1 MEIIEP
7 LRPHLHG
14 QPQFPEHRAGVRDHD
29 GAVLGPAFEPGPGRK
44 QSRND
49 CGRGVQSGELPCH
62 DRKLYV
68 AIIIKRPL
76 FTETAAAGVFVTALS
91 ISMTSTF
98 CGQSWLLV
106 TVPRHVVTWIFS
118 VSFAIISLQR
128 LSTLFF
134 VSQSVKLLP
143 AKYTAFMSRQSKVPL
158 LLEVLLTRTLMM
170 VVAAAVE

>member
-49 CGRGVQSGELPCH
+49 CGQQCNQESCYRAAVSRQKAVCGNYHQEAAIH
-62 DRKLYV
+62 KLL
-68 AIIIKRPL
+68 RS
-76 FTETAAAGVFVTALS
+76 ETAAAGVFVTALS

-98 CGQSWLLV
+98 CGQSWLRAP
-106 TVPRHVVTWIFS
+106 TRGHVDILS
-118 VSFAIISLQR
+118 VIRDNFFAEAEQ
-128 LSTLFF
+128 
-134 VSQSVKLLP
+134 
-143 AKYTAFMSRQSKVPL
+143 
-158 LLEVLLTRTLMM
+158 
-170 VVAAAVE
+170 